1 VKRISNAIKNLY
13 SKLLEKSTKLPADCE
28 KVLSD
33 NRWSLYEDSNP
44 EKMKAPE
51 KWPMPSITEVPEKF
65 PTRRDNLCNSPVCQ
79 MGESADMFNE
89 FADKILEDSK
99 LFGLPM
105 GVDLADT
112 KYDESCCDGVI
123 KNNNDIL
130 EIHVKKDDGWESFI
144 PTDGGKISDERKV
157 SYTGVMNPE
166 PWTVQPPEGTKF
178 YTNPRSEWEVGNPL
192 SSGFFIVIDGPD
204 GSGKSTVI
212 SYLNELFP
220 DIVVTRDPGG
230 TKEGLLIR
238 NLIVD
243 DKHKLDKFSI
253 LLLFLATRFETQTKV
268 ILPAVEEGKLVISD
282 RWDSSTFAYQRHA
295 EGQEDMFDHIEGF
308 NKFIKPDIFIHLDI
322 SPEAGL
328 ERSFSKAKSLG
339 IDTELRF
346 EKKGVEFAEQ
356 VRDGFKMYKHQYFDD
371 NNSITINTENK
382 TTPFICGE
390 ILMFLTKIGVL

>member
-1 VKRISNAIKNLY
+1 VKRINDAIKNLY
-13 SKLLEKSTKLPADCE
+13 SKLLEKSTRLPADCE
-28 KVLSD
+28 KVLND
-33 NRWSLYEDSNP
+33 NRWSLYDDSNP

-51 KWPMPSITEVPEKF
+51 KWPSPPIVDNCNK
-65 PTRRDNLCNSPVCQ
+65 DNLCNSPVCQ
-79 MGESADMFNE
+79 ISESADMLNE

-105 GVDLADT
+105 GLDLSNAES
-112 KYDESCCDGVI
+112 DESYCTRVI

-130 EIHVKKDDGWESFI
+130 EISTKKADEQESFI
-144 PTDGGKISDERKV
+144 PTDGGEISDARKV
-157 SYTGVMNPE
+157 SYTGVIHPE
-166 PWTVQPPEGTKF
+166 PWTVQPPENMKF

-192 SSGFFIVIDGPD
+192 SSGCFIVIDGPD

-212 SYLNELFP
+212 SYLKDLFP
-220 DIVVTRDPGG
+220 EIVVTRDPGG
-230 TKEGLLIR
+230 TSEGLLIR

-268 ILPAVEEGKLVISD
+268 ILPTVEEGKLVISD

-308 NKFIKPDIFIHLDI
+308 NKFIKPDVFIHLDI

-328 ERSFSKAKSLG
+328 ERSFAKAKSLG

-356 VRDGFKMYKHQYFDD
+356 VRDGFKLYKHHYFDD